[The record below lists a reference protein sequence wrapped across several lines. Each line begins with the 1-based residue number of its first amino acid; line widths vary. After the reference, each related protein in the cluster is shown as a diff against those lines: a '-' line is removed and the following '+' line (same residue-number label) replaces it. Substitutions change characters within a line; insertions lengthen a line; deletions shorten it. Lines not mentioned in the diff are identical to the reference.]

1 MVKSFLEVDCK
12 QVNCPYSLT
21 CCKVPT
27 EVIQHE
33 GRQGTDIFIF
43 GMGAGKDEEK
53 QRRCFVGRS
62 GKYMRSIIK
71 HLWDTQGVFNLAISN
86 NVRFHPMDENGKD
99 REPTPSEIDRCIVF
113 LLSDILYLKPR
124 AIIPVGKNATSSL
137 LNITTSMTSLRGN
150 IYTTD
155 IMGHNFNVI
164 PTWHPSYLTR
174 QYGTFNPYTNNQHDN
189 EFIHDILLALV
200 TGV

>member
-1 MVKSFLEVDCK
+1 MIKSFLEVDCK
-12 QVNCPYSLT
+12 FKCPYSLT

-27 EVIQHE
+27 EVIQHK

-71 HLWDTQGVFNLAISN
+71 HLWDTHGVFNLAISN

-99 REPTPSEIDRCIVF
+99 REPTPAEISRCMGF
-113 LLSDILYLKPR
+113 LLSDILYLKPK
-124 AIIPVGKNATSSL
+124 AIIPVGKNAVSTL
-137 LNITTSMTSLRGN
+137 LAVQNASMTALRGK
-150 IYTTD
+150 IYDVD
-155 IMGHNFNVI
+155 IYDHTYRMI

-189 EFIHDILLALV
+189 EFINDINLALHI
-200 TGV
+200 